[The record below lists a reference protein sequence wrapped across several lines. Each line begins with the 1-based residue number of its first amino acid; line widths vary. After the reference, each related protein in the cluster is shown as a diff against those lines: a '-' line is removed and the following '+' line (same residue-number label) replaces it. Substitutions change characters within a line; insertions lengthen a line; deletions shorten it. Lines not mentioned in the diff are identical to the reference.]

1 MTTTISVLD
10 HKADP
15 SGATKATASIQAA
28 LDAAGAAGGGTVVVP
43 PGRYLIGTIRLR
55 SNVRLHL
62 ELGSTLVGSPD
73 IDDYEDENE
82 GHVPPEFPYVRCL
95 VVGFDLENV
104 EISGG
109 GTIDGAGAAFMDYS
123 VPTFDETFTKEALAA
138 MPADRRDEYVSE
150 HGGKRPT
157 WIFFLRRCRNV
168 RFRDFRIVD
177 VARWTAR
184 FSRCEN
190 ILMNGLFIEND
201 LRAAN
206 SDGMHFTS
214 CRNIV
219 VSDCTI
225 QSGDD
230 CIAITNYGDNDADT
244 SGAVVTNCVFTS
256 HSAGIRI
263 GFAKQGLLE
272 DVTVS
277 NCVFRRCNRGIGIFC
292 GPDAIVRH
300 VNISNLQM
308 STRLIAGTWWGKA
321 EPFMITTL
329 GKGALIEDINVS
341 NVSARGEQGIVV
353 NATPGST
360 VRNVTFSDVRLR
372 IVAGPMTPFSG
383 GTYDLR
389 PLSMERRALP
399 AIIADG
405 VDSLTLRNVDVSIDE
420 AAREHFPNA
429 VEFVNCRGLAIEGL
443 RERATPGRGGA
454 APTRVGASV
463 GGPGAG
469 RPSTGGTA

>member
-1 MTTTISVLD
+1 MTTSISVLD

-15 SGATKATASIQAA
+15 SGATKTTASIQAA
-28 LDAAGAAGGGTVVVP
+28 LDAAAASGGGTVVVP
-43 PGRYLIGTIRLR
+43 PGRYVIGTIRLR

-62 ELGSTLVGSPD
+62 ELGATLVGSPD
-73 IDDYEDENE
+73 IDDYEEESE

-95 VVGFDLENV
+95 IVGFDLENV
-104 EISGG
+104 EVTGG
-109 GTIDGAGAAFMDYS
+109 GTIDGSGAAFMDYS
-123 VPTFDETFTKEALAA
+123 VPTYDETFTKEAHEA
-138 MPADRRDEYVSE
+138 MPPDRRDEYVSE
-150 HGGKRPT
+150 HGGMRPT
-157 WIFFLRRCRNV
+157 WIVFLRRCRNV
-168 RFRDFRIVD
+168 RFSDVRFVD
-177 VARWTAR
+177 VARWTTR

-190 ILMNGLFIEND
+190 VVMSGLVIEND

-214 CRNIV
+214 CRNV
-219 VSDCTI
+219 MVSDCAI

-230 CIAITNYGDNDADT
+230 CIAITNYGDDDADT
-244 SGAVVTNCVFTS
+244 SGAVVTNCVLTS

-277 NCVFRRCNRGIGIFC
+277 NCVFRDCNRGIGIFC
-292 GPDAIVRH
+292 GPDATVRH
-300 VNISNLQM
+300 VGISNLQM

-321 EPFMITTL
+321 EPILITTL
-329 GKGALIEDINVS
+329 GPGALIDDVNIA
-341 NVSARGEQGIVV
+341 NVSARAEQGIVV

-405 VDSLTLRNVDVSIDE
+405 AENLTLRNVDVSIDE
-420 AAREHFPNA
+420 EARAVFPNA
-429 VEFVNCRGLAIEGL
+429 VEFVNCRGLSIEGL
-443 RERATPGRGGA
+443 RERATA
-454 APTRVGASV
+454 ASAAAATRVGA
-463 GGPGAG
+463 GGA
-469 RPSTGGTA
+469 S